1 MNRSHIAYGLL
12 LGFTVLLL
20 GGLPT
25 MSVKAGEATGP
36 VAHLIV
42 RDSDGLVYVTIA
54 GTPTGRPPCA
64 AGTWYF
70 MISNESSET
79 GKKLY
84 ALLLGARFAGATVQ
98 IIGKNTCTRWGD
110 GEDIL
115 YVQVLP

>member
-1 MNRSHIAYGLL
+1 
-12 LGFTVLLL
+12 
-20 GGLPT
+20 
-25 MSVKAGEATGP
+25 
-36 VAHLIV
+36 
-42 RDSDGLVYVTIA
+42 VTLA